1 MDKQADLRKWFKE
14 KWVDISRKKKGG
26 GHPECG
32 RDDADEGGGY
42 PKCRPARAAAR
53 MTKKQKAY
61 AVRAKRSKP
70 QGVGGKP
77 TMVAT
82 FKKKAMFNP
91 EIDSILENL
100 EKEAIMAAK
109 PFKGVGKGKFTI
121 PGAPAKKG
129 LMERAGAAVSKLT
142 SGGAGATAK
151 RVGTAV
157 MNNPGK
163 TALVVGG
170 AGLAANAVRR
180 PQTNPQTGQPTTSN
194 TRRAITG
201 GLGAGAAALGARGL
215 MKKVA
220 QDTETILDSLEKEA
234 KKGAKPGP
242 KTVAQM
248 TQGTAGNLGLIAGAE
263 HLARKD
269 MYANAASRLTHALGK
284 GTIRGT
290 EHAHSLPASLR
301 GAALDAHTAEM
312 VGGKLMMGIPQAIG
326 AAKAATSKTKNLK
339 EIAKQRRHYI
349 PGVGTHHFYKAVG
362 TGIRGPEVRKAKAEQ
377 DLKHL
382 KAKLDK
388 KASGNIESAAS
399 AAHMLHPIGH
409 GAAALGILAAGL
421 TKTKSLK
428 EIGKKD
434 SDKQHT
440 TKGRLSQAANL
451 IPGVAPYRL
460 TKRTASVLHG
470 PEAKAARKE
479 VEQEHLKQER
489 DKLKAQIAKAEQMA
503 KKASAE
509 TAHILDTLEKEAR
522 ALPKAHK
529 LEAKM
534 HKARAAQHGAAA
546 KRLHPGLLVRMMGM
560 NTPERRNAL
569 KDIEAKSGAQAD
581 NIQAQLD
588 LAKAQRNLK
597 TTERLGRNAGKRS

>member
-546 KRLHPGLLVRMMGM
+546 KRLHPGMLVRMMGM

>member
-1 MDKQADLRKWFKE
+1 
-14 KWVDISRKKKGG
+14 
-26 GHPECG
+26 
-32 RDDADEGGGY
+32 
-42 PKCRPARAAAR
+42 
-53 MTKKQKAY
+53 
-61 AVRAKRSKP
+61 
-70 QGVGGKP
+70 
-77 TMVAT
+77 
-82 FKKKAMFNP
+82 
-91 EIDSILENL
+91 
-100 EKEAIMAAK
+100 MAAK